1 MEALR
6 VWWRAWRHLRH
17 RGYIYIWA
25 NLCFVII
32 ALPIV
37 TAPAGFAGLVKLS
50 RALQRG
56 ERADLNTYWS
66 GLREN
71 LGRGTLLG
79 IATLAILVVN
89 ISNLLSY
96 EVGTTLDVSLRLI
109 WSAAIAFWLALMF
122 YFWPMYYAMTTPTT
136 ADALRNAL
144 LMAARH
150 PVFTMIHVAGL
161 AALAL
166 LSSILPFL
174 SLLLTFAFAA
184 IVSAYAVDDC
194 LAKAG
199 CISRR
204 D

>member
-1 MEALR
+1 MGALR

-25 NLCFVII
+25 NLCFVIV
-32 ALPIV
+32 ALPII

-50 RALQRG
+50 RALQQG
-56 ERADLNTYWS
+56 ERADLNTYWA

-79 IATLAILVVN
+79 IATVAILFVN
-89 ISNLLSY
+89 ISNLVAY
-96 EVGTTLDVSLRLI
+96 EVSTILDVGLRVVWIGAI
-109 WSAAIAFWLALMF
+109 WLWLTLMF
-122 YFWPMYYAMTTPTT
+122 YFWPLYYALESPST
-136 ADALRNAL
+136 AGALRNAL
-144 LMAARH
+144 LMTARH
-150 PVFTMIHVAGL
+150 PVFTLIHFAAL

-174 SLLLTFAFAA
+174 SVLLTFAVAA
-184 IVSAYAVDDC
+184 IVSAYAVADC

-199 CISRR
+199 
-204 D
+204 